1 MVKDGIKRRIMV
13 NKEVIVSAGT
23 VNSPQ
28 LLMLSGIG
36 PKQHLNQFNV
46 ICLSGWVLTM
56 KTKILISIN
65 QNDWPGC
72 LHHWFQYILCLCV
85 IFHFYR
91 QYMCRQYNTFT
102 QQDITHTILTFSWSD
117 FNILTDIKRMR
128 YDYVT
133 LLQLFQLWG
142 SPSEISLT
150 CHKVIGLYLHIQIQI
165 KPIVLSVHNY
175 TIHKLFLQRLTFFRG
190 GDGWFGL
197 WCLMTLSSYFFREGG
212 EYSYNS

>member
-1 MVKDGIKRRIMV
+1 MVKDGVKRRIMV

-72 LHHWFQYILCLCV
+72 LHQWFQYFVFVCNFPFLQTIHVQTVQYIYTTRHYTHNTDIFLIWFQYI
-85 IFHFYR
+85 
-91 QYMCRQYNTFT
+91 N
-102 QQDITHTILTFSWSD
+102 WSKED
-117 FNILTDIKRMR
+117 EG
-128 YDYVT
+128 YVT

-175 TIHKLFLQRLTFFRG
+175 TIHKLFLQRLTCFRG
-190 GDGWFGL
+190 GDGWFSLVHGV
-197 WCLMTLSSYFFREGG
+197 
-212 EYSYNS
+212 